1 MKNFKTANAPS
12 IIFRLKDIED
22 RNKIV
27 LFNIADLLNKK
38 VNINIELLAY
48 VCGCSPRTINR
59 RLNEL
64 EESGYISRE
73 TKYIDKKRQSTISI
87 QWNKIQEIS
96 VKSDFFNT
104 EEDDEELVEVE
115 TKEEPVENKIGVKQY
130 CENFNQD
137 TNMGNCIGTLTE
149 VKNKSEQ
156 QKEETITYSMDSI
169 IPWEQYK
176 SDYGYV
182 IGRIIQ
188 GYNSTLKINQRQ
200 AEEDLKSLLKKS
212 VSKPYKDRIMT
223 IINNNVYIQAN

>member
-1 MKNFKTANAPS
+1 MKKFKTANAPS

-87 QWNKIQEIS
+87 QWNKIQDIS

-104 EEDDEELVEVE
+104 EEVEEDELVEI
-115 TKEEPVENKIGVKQY
+115 KPNEEVSQTIEQY
-130 CENFNQD
+130 INLNQD
-137 TNMGNCIGTLTE
+137 TNMGNYIGTL
-149 VKNKSEQ
+149 EQ
-156 QKEETITYSMDSI
+156 QENNSMDFNTVLKTYNFNIKSI
-169 IPWEQYK
+169 INDFN
-176 SDYGYV
+176 SGYS
-182 IGRIIQ
+182 IRNKQ
-188 GYNSTLKINQRQ
+188 AKENLKI
-200 AEEDLKSLLKKS
+200 LLNRKDTM
-212 VSKPYKDRIMT
+212 PYKDKIIS
-223 IINNNVYIQAN
+223 IINNNVYHSQLN